1 MSESNAV
8 RKVSATELLDIRERA
23 WRPRA
28 DAVSLAAEALDEIPV
43 RHREQALEVLGA
55 LHAAAFSSAKAE
67 RLLRR
72 WPAVQVLAT
81 AGVAAEHYSRGTF
94 WPKLMDILKIDPNPN
109 FQKLWGEAF
118 LENLEELALPTFDN
132 DEDTGSKYVGRIL
145 LHSGMPTYCLQD
157 FFQILSRKRS
167 HGLTPEAFVSW
178 AASNAAESAL
188 CDTDKPVRRFL
199 RFGGEFAVDV
209 ADRSYEVL
217 DVIRAGGSSNDGL
230 LPKRFWSEA
239 EKFIEAGNDPGVGP
253 VSAGPATSIRPR
265 LILDPFGQGLLL
277 RLPAVGDAPD
287 GKAVWVVTLG
297 EDVQRVATESLWPG
311 SSEPAPQTDVAIG
324 RPVRT
329 ASVAM
334 AGSEHLQFPMMVVD
348 AQDPLLAFGED
359 GELISSGVPLS
370 AAKTWLLFPGD
381 PETLKATGS
390 LKIVTE
396 SPLPPGWSGFCL
408 LQVDLADATAVSIP
422 VATRTVRKFEAARIE
437 TGDAVRGVRTS
448 SGLPILAELPRIVV
462 PTSMAS
468 ADWDVTLHDS
478 EGAVIS
484 RQRISGSS
492 DPNSIWDSVP
502 RPLVGIYS
510 IRVRGPWGRGA
521 NRSFAVVEGLS
532 LSFTPSWRRFI
543 TGGLQPCA
551 VKVRAADG
559 VGLAQAQIDFGER
572 DREHTLRV
580 SSRSRSCS
588 LVLSPP
594 HMTVAY
600 QAIDSSISPSVRPL
614 SLTRE
619 SIFDRP
625 GELILDV
632 GAAAEPLLHVIAGNR
647 VVQTVRNRLGR
658 AGVYRFDL
666 AQIVDTLR
674 GIPQATL
681 ALSPEGELIIA
692 TVRPQSLFRGIQLQD
707 NELQFGDCVEVDGL
721 TAYVFALRAPWRAP
735 ASIPIADGRA
745 VLPEWLVEAGP
756 LGVVARIEDPW
767 VPLAPPGWSQAG
779 ASTFVDAEGWVIG
792 DDPEEAAVSMY
803 LAGHA
808 PLPAEIGDFTRLWN
822 ARALVA
828 RLGLGSRIA
837 DVAKGID
844 DVIYSH
850 PAAALAAL
858 ASSEVPANLIPTLM
872 VQSGLAWANLADAHE
887 NSAPAWTA
895 RSALPAALL
904 SAADSLWSEDEIEAA
919 MGVCGDAV
927 DGLLDGQD
935 PYSNAGRLDE
945 TADLLDREPGFRDG
959 LIRAAGLIPQGLLST
974 DSRVLAAMEFV
985 ENRRHHKLDWLT
997 RHARSV
1003 LREAENLIRTIGD
1016 PATQKAFES
1025 RKHRT
1030 QTGDW
1035 YVVPAI
1041 SMAFALAARHAS
1053 RGHVGATKWIVRE
1066 QRPWENLA
1074 EVAPQL
1080 VTIDLVI
1087 AELTVGRRAED
1098 ARREEMND

>member
-1 MSESNAV
+1 MVDDEFLDSCERQWRA
-8 RKVSATELLDIRERA
+8 RAEL
-23 WRPRA
+23 
-28 DAVSLAAEALDEIPV
+28 VSLAAETLDEIPIE
-43 RHREQALEVLGA
+43 RREEALAEIGERFARLWPGM
-55 LHAAAFSSAKAE
+55 AAQ

-81 AGVAAEHYSRGTF
+81 AGVAAEHYAGGAF
-94 WPKLMDILKIDPNPN
+94 WPKLARIVNVN
-109 FQKLWGEAF
+109 NTAQFQTAWGEAF
-118 LENLEELALPTFDN
+118 LDNLQKLGLPTFDN
-132 DEDTGSKYVGRIL
+132 DDDTGSRYVGKIL
-145 LHSGMPTYCLQD
+145 LHCGMPTYCLAD
-157 FFQILSRKRS
+157 FFKILSRKRS
-167 HGLTPEAFVSW
+167 SGLTPEAFVSW
-178 AASNAAESAL
+178 AANAAESAL
-188 CDTDKPVRRFL
+188 SDTDQPVRRFL
-199 RFGGEFAVDV
+199 RFGGEFAIDV

-217 DVIRAGGSSNDGL
+217 DVVRAGGASDDGL

-239 EKFIEAGNDPGVGP
+239 EKFIDGGNDPGGGPGPAGP
-253 VSAGPATSIRPR
+253 VTSIRPR

-277 RLPAVGDAPD
+277 RLPPVGEAPD

-329 ASVAM
+329 AAVAL
-334 AGSEHLQFPMMVVD
+334 AGREHLQFPMMVVD

-359 GELISSGVPLS
+359 GELIPSGVPL
-370 AAKTWLLFPGD
+370 AAGKTWLLFPGD
-381 PETLKATGS
+381 PEVLTATGS
-390 LKIVTE
+390 INVVTE

-408 LQVDLADATAVSIP
+408 LQVDLADATAVSVP
-422 VATRTVRKFEAARIE
+422 GATRTVRKFDAARIE
-437 TGDAVRGVRTS
+437 TGDAVHGVRTS
-448 SGLPILAELPRIVV
+448 SGLPVLAELPRIVV
-462 PTSMAS
+462 PTSMAG
-468 ADWDVTLHDS
+468 ADWDVTLHDG

-492 DPNSIWDSVP
+492 DPNNLWDNVP
-502 RPLVGIYS
+502 RPLIGIYS

-521 NRSFAVVEGLS
+521 TRSFAVVEGLS

-543 TGGLQPCA
+543 TGGLQPCVA
-551 VKVRAADG
+551 KVRAADG
-559 VGLAQAQIDFGER
+559 VGMAQEQIDFGER

-580 SSRSRSCS
+580 ISQSRSCS
-588 LVLSPP
+588 LVVSPP
-594 HMTVAY
+594 HMTVAH

-619 SIFDRP
+619 SIVEQP

-658 AGVYRFDL
+658 AGIYRFDL

-674 GIPQATL
+674 SSPQVVL

-692 TVRPQSLFRGIQLQD
+692 TVRPQSLFRGIQLQNND
-707 NELQFGDCVEVDGL
+707 LQFGDCVEVDGL

-735 ASIPIADGRA
+735 APITITDGRA
-745 VLPEWLVEAGP
+745 VLPEWLVDAGP
-756 LGVVARIEDPW
+756 LGVIARIEDPW
-767 VPLAPPGWSQAG
+767 VPLSPPGWSQAG
-779 ASTFVDAEGWVIG
+779 RSTFIEAEGWVT
-792 DDPEEAAVSMY
+792 DDDHEEAAVSMY

-808 PLPAEIGDFTRLWN
+808 PLPTEIGDFTRLWN

-850 PAAALAAL
+850 PAAALTAL
-858 ASSEVPANLIPTLM
+858 ANSEVSANFIPTLM

-895 RSALPAALL
+895 RAALPAVLL
-904 SAADSLWSEDEIEAA
+904 SSRWSEDESEAA
-919 MGVCGDAV
+919 TSVCGDAV
-927 DGLLDGQD
+927 GGLLDGHD
-935 PYSNAGRLDE
+935 PYSSAGRLDE
-945 TADLLDREPGFRDG
+945 TADLLDREPGFRDS
-959 LIRAAGLIPQGLLST
+959 LIRAAGLIPQGLLSA

-985 ENRRHHKLDWLT
+985 ENRRHQRLDWLT
-997 RHARSV
+997 RNARSV
-1003 LREAENLIRTIGD
+1003 LREAESLLRTIGD

-1025 RKHRT
+1025 RLHQT

-1035 YVVPAI
+1035 YVIPAI
-1041 SMAFALAARHAS
+1041 SMAFALAARYAS
-1053 RGHVGATKWIVRE
+1053 RGHVEETIWIVRE

-1080 VTIDLVI
+1080 VTIDLII
-1087 AELTVGRRAED
+1087 AELTVGRRAEE
-1098 ARREEMND
+1098 ATTTGRNE